1 MKLNKHTYVDIV
13 EKNVETQYT
22 FKSDP
27 HYHTVLAY
35 KVNIITEYDIKL
47 FGKIFH
53 KSKTKELPFLFRT
66 LEMAKEFCEIN
77 PKYEKVYFQNR
88 YDGTCVKFYT
98 YQLSVNKIIIGYI
111 WWHNE
116 SVIINNGEHANMT
129 FDVIHNPIVYGFVK
143 NIELNDWMNTHYLSD
158 VRYYGFT
165 NKLSELVKPVINT
178 SDNEKHWRFEL
189 IENK

>member
-1 MKLNKHTYVDIV
+1 MKLNKHTYIDIV

-22 FKSDP
+22 LESDSHY

-47 FGKIFH
+47 FGKIFR

-77 PKYEKVYFQNR
+77 PKYEKVCFQNSKEI
-88 YDGTCVKFYT
+88 DSSVKFYT
-98 YQLSVNKIIIGYI
+98 YQLIVNKEIVGYI
-111 WWHNE
+111 WWNDETVYLNGDWHMEFKFNNK
-116 SVIINNGEHANMT
+116 SII
-129 FDVIHNPIVYGFVK
+129 DGFVK
-143 NIELNDWMNTHYLSD
+143 NIDVQSWSNTFHQSD
-158 VRYYGFT
+158 IKYYGFT
-165 NKLSELVKPVINT
+165 VKLTNLVKPINN
-178 SDNEKHWRFEL
+178 DNGKHWRFEL